1 MEFLPRTLLYYMLSH
16 GYLYS
21 ALLRHTK
28 KRRLVLAA
36 FPFFVVM
43 GLFPYIHGLLPDGS
57 MAQKIFARTGAVWQ
71 PLAFFCLLAVLGK
84 DLSALGG
91 RLGRGRSTRSG
102 KPLSP
107 AARRKLLLL
116 LLVCAGLYAYGLH
129 EAHDLK
135 VRRLELPL
143 SAHAGAQRLRIV
155 FAADLHIGPQTG
167 ISFLRR
173 TVAAINAQQPDIIL
187 LGGDILDDALQGT
200 SADRDALRQLRARL
214 GVFAVLGN
222 HDAFGGHE
230 RALAFVE
237 SCGIR
242 VLADELLPLGPLAL
256 LGIDDPDVRAQKGNT
271 DVDVAAL
278 AAGRPCGSL
287 LVLLTHRTHLL
298 PGSVGHFDLQLSG
311 HTHGGQIGIVEPL
324 LKRTYGTPTGLSR
337 HTSEAGESLVYVT
350 TGVGFSKLPIR
361 LGAPPEIVVIDLAP
375 AAADA
380 ARP

>member
-16 GYLYS
+16 GCLYW

-28 KRRLVLAA
+28 KRRLALAA
-36 FPFFVVM
+36 FPFFAVM

-57 MAQKIFARTGAVWQ
+57 VAQRLFARTGAVWQ
-71 PLAFFCLLAVLGK
+71 PLALFCLLAVLGK
-84 DLSALGG
+84 DLSSLGG
-91 RLGRGRSTRSG
+91 RLGRGRSSRPG

-107 AARRKLLLL
+107 AARRKLMLL
-116 LLVCAGLYAYGLH
+116 LLVCAGLYACGIH
-129 EAHDLK
+129 EAHQLK
-135 VRRLELPL
+135 VRRLELPV
-143 SAHAGAQRLRIV
+143 GMGTERLRIV

-167 ISFLRR
+167 TAFLRR
-173 TVAAINAQQPDIIL
+173 TVDAINAQTPDIIL

-200 SADRDALRQLRARL
+200 SADRDALRALRARL

-230 RALAFVE
+230 HALAFVK
-237 SCGIR
+237 SCNIR
-242 VLADELLPLGPLAL
+242 VLADELLPLGPLTL
-256 LGIDDPDVRAQKGNT
+256 LGIDDPDVRAQKGNA

-278 AAGRPCGSL
+278 AAGRPSGPP
-287 LVLLTHRTHLL
+287 LVLLAHRPQLL

-337 HTSEAGESLVYVT
+337 HTAGTGESLVYVT

-361 LGAPPEIVVIDLAP
+361 LGAAPEIVVIDLVP
-375 AAADA
+375 ATAG

>member
-36 FPFFVVM
+36 FPFFVAM

-57 MAQKIFARTGAVWQ
+57 MAQKIFARTGAIWQ
-71 PLAFFCLLAVLGK
+71 PLAFFCLLAALGK
-84 DLSALGG
+84 DISSLGG
-91 RLGRGRSTRSG
+91 RLGRGRSSRSG

-107 AARRKLLLL
+107 MSRRKLLLL

-129 EAHDLK
+129 EAHHLK

-143 SAHAGAQRLRIV
+143 SPNDGAERLRIV

-173 TVAAINAQQPDIIL
+173 SVEAINAQKPDIVL

-200 SADRDALRQLRARL
+200 AADRDALRQLRARL

-242 VLADELLPLGPLAL
+242 VLADELLPLGPLTL
-256 LGIDDPDVRAQKGNT
+256 LGIDDPDVRAQKRNA

-278 AAGRPCGSL
+278 TAGRPSGSP
-287 LVLLTHRTHLL
+287 LVLLTHRPHLL

-311 HTHGGQIGIVEPL
+311 HTHGGQIGVAEPL
-324 LKRTYGTPTGLSR
+324 LERTYGAPTGLSR
-337 HTSEAGESLVYVT
+337 HTAEAGESLMYVT

-361 LGAPPEIVVIDLAP
+361 LGAAPEIVVIDLVP
-375 AAADA
+375 AADT

>member
-1 MEFLPRTLLYYMLSH
+1 MEFLPRTLLYFMLSH

-36 FPFFVVM
+36 FPFFVAM
-43 GLFPYIHGLLPDGS
+43 GLFPYIHGLLPDGGT
-57 MAQKIFARTGAVWQ
+57 AQKIFARTGAVWQ
-71 PLAFFCLLAVLGK
+71 PLALFCLLIALGK
-84 DLSALGG
+84 DLSTLGG
-91 RLGRGRSTRSG
+91 RLGRGRSSRPG

-116 LLVCAGLYAYGLH
+116 LLVCAGLYAYGIH

-143 SAHAGAQRLRIV
+143 SPHDGAERLRIV

-173 TVAAINAQQPDIIL
+173 TVDAINAQKPDIIL

-242 VLADELLPLGPLAL
+242 VLTDELLPLGPLTL
-256 LGIDDPDVRAQKGNT
+256 LGMDDPDVRAQKGNAE
-271 DVDVAAL
+271 VDVAAL
-278 AAGRPCGSL
+278 TAGRPSSSP
-287 LVLLTHRTHLL
+287 LVLLTHRPHLL

-311 HTHGGQIGIVEPL
+311 HTHGGQIGVVEPL
-324 LKRTYGTPTGLSR
+324 LERTYGTPTGLSR
-337 HTSEAGESLVYVT
+337 HVAEAGESLLYVT

-361 LGAPPEIVVIDLAP
+361 LGAAPEIVVIDLVR
-375 AAADA
+375 AADA